1 MHILSTQRLILGQ
14 ADKTDAPFFLRL
26 LNSPT
31 WIQFIG
37 DRGVRTLED
46 AAGYI
51 QKSLINSYRE
61 HGYGLYKMTLI
72 AEEKPIGICG
82 FVKRAY
88 LDHADIGFA
97 LLPAYEGKGYT
108 YEAAEALLAYGE
120 NVLKLEK
127 VLAVTTAEN
136 IKSRKLL
143 FKLGLVEQGTI
154 FSKGVQEE
162 FLLFST

>member
-1 MHILSTQRLILGQ
+1 MHILSTQRLTLSQ

-26 LNSPT
+26 LNSPN

-61 HGYGLYKMTLI
+61 NGYGLYKMTLKDN
-72 AEEKPIGICG
+72 EEPIGICG

-108 YEAAEALLAYGE
+108 YEAAKALLVYGK
-120 NVLKLEK
+120 NTLKLEK

-136 IKSRKLL
+136 LKSRKLL
-143 FKLGLVEQGTI
+143 SKLGLSEQGRI
-154 FSKGVQEE
+154 QPDERQEE
-162 FLLFST
+162 FLLYST